1 MCYDSTTENCVRQSP
16 ACSPC
21 PFWACYNLDNIQPCF
36 HCCGN
41 GCRKERCRKKK
52 ALGTSGKWRH
62 HDLLNRELEL
72 EAMPKDMEIDYLK
85 YLLFSIFKRMH
96 VQGKKKKSN
105 CKKKKK
111 YKTRGRSSILQ
122 YSTPTPESHCQRTT
136 VSHCASFQKH
146 PLQSTEMPQISACFP
161 FQQALQ
167 LYFFSYCIKHLYISV
182 NINISV

>member
-21 PFWACYNLDNIQPCF
+21 PFWACYNLDNTQPCF

-96 VQGKKKKSN
+96 VQGLKKKSN
-105 CKKKKK
+105 CKKKKNTK
-111 YKTRGRSSILQ
+111 QGVEVLFSNILPQLQNPTAKEPLLAIVHPSRSIL
-122 YSTPTPESHCQRTT
+122 CRVQRCHRYPHAFL
-136 VSHCASFQKH
+136 SNKLYNFIFS
-146 PLQSTEMPQISACFP
+146 LI
-161 FQQALQ
+161 ALSIFTYQ
-167 LYFFSYCIKHLYISV
+167 
-182 NINISV
+182 